1 MELKVWM
8 DGIQRVVSG
17 ANYDTTCRDVVLA
30 LAHAMGRTGR
40 FTLVEKWRES
50 ERPLTPA
57 ECPLLS
63 LHKWGEYASEVK
75 FYLIQ
80 AESDKVIGRKKGN
93 LKEAK
98 LDEWINKIPKGN
110 HSTNTLAY
118 DSLKRSLTFS
128 GVNTIPCPP
137 MSSSNGSD
145 VSSNHN
151 RMDHGYHDMMTNNSS
166 SANSSRATVKPL
178 PNGDIRITKDYR
190 HSHAVQTSLK
200 DIDRLDSPKLSPVSM
215 HVLNRGDGKDVHP
228 FAKSSS
234 LAQTGRGDAREIHPA
249 NMPGS
254 VSPYDQNHSAPHQ
267 KALSQIPSHQRVSPN
282 QFLASSQLQNPS
294 YVQSSWKQNT
304 GVNISS
310 SSSAPT
316 PANRMLHQPPSLSQP
331 SSLDSHPP
339 PLHLPLSKPQ
349 SSLSFHTQPQKEPS
363 SSQPL
368 PKSSSLQ
375 YSNHNSRQQTKQRP
389 LPAPRHTQNPTAQF
403 EYPNTQ
409 GRNVQAPLPRQ
420 RSRERNESKEAQPPA
435 LQKNNDE
442 QTKPLSIHNKWPPL
456 EDSFYSNEDNDS
468 KFPKPTTVRYAP
480 NRRYRDEIKDISNS
494 NNNSKTLSN
503 VKAVENASSPQNSTG
518 YAYKSST
525 LERSVPHQ
533 KKSLPTP
540 ARSLSTGETDD
551 SKPGSDH
558 LPLPAVQPRSGSEGA
573 KLNFVDSALMKHTKT
588 SIDPSRSPG
597 VMSSFA
603 SAVAHV
609 RQQSADGILKPKV
622 NFHVRQSS
630 SDGGPSENMLQEG
643 IKSNEAT
650 NLASNS
656 HNQQSALHRSS
667 NDSTNASLEGHSKQ
681 ATSQHSITS
690 TSPSSPPPAFSPINF
705 RPTSAFK
712 EVSQRNNRVQSPSKV
727 PNSYS
732 LNQPSFST
740 FGIGVPPAHPPS
752 GGNHSRQSSVEIEEY
767 DLDQNFKD
775 VLLRDTAG
783 TTSLGK
789 NLDIPMEY
797 SLDSGKVTP
806 VKTETEYL
814 QLVRLIKVQQEKLQT
829 QEAKIKDTDMEI
841 SSLESNESQY
851 QLSREN
857 ISEQVSILEKEELE
871 NQQDLMELEKVDWVQ
886 IIDGE
891 KKQDSSYKMQL
902 VKLKKEIEELDVKLK
917 KTRDEEE
924 KLKKELQSEQQ
935 SVENKKKM
943 SDEGEKLASLELS
956 KLKEDISLVNKT
968 IQEKEHQQKQVE
980 DSIRN
985 VEENKLEK
993 EKKVEALLREWV
1005 DDSAEDEDEEQM
1017 QVLTD
1022 SVSEENHTEATLA
1035 SKSPKLSASDNGEVI
1050 LKILEGRL
1058 SPHPGLEGLVSEGLK
1073 SALKSPMTTKNPNGV
1088 WV

>member
-1 MELKVWM
+1 
-8 DGIQRVVSG
+8 
-17 ANYDTTCRDVVLA
+17 
-30 LAHAMGRTGR
+30 
-40 FTLVEKWRES
+40 
-50 ERPLTPA
+50 
-57 ECPLLS
+57 
-63 LHKWGEYASEVK
+63 
-75 FYLIQ
+75 
-80 AESDKVIGRKKGN
+80 
-93 LKEAK
+93 
-98 LDEWINKIPKGN
+98 
-110 HSTNTLAY
+110 
-118 DSLKRSLTFS
+118 
-128 GVNTIPCPP
+128 
-137 MSSSNGSD
+137 
-145 VSSNHN
+145 
-151 RMDHGYHDMMTNNSS
+151 
-166 SANSSRATVKPL
+166 
-178 PNGDIRITKDYR
+178 
-190 HSHAVQTSLK
+190 
-200 DIDRLDSPKLSPVSM
+200 
-215 HVLNRGDGKDVHP
+215 
-228 FAKSSS
+228 
-234 LAQTGRGDAREIHPA
+234 
-249 NMPGS
+249 
-254 VSPYDQNHSAPHQ
+254 
-267 KALSQIPSHQRVSPN
+267 
-282 QFLASSQLQNPS
+282 
-294 YVQSSWKQNT
+294 
-304 GVNISS
+304 
-310 SSSAPT
+310 
-316 PANRMLHQPPSLSQP
+316 
-331 SSLDSHPP
+331 
-339 PLHLPLSKPQ
+339 
-349 SSLSFHTQPQKEPS
+349 
-363 SSQPL
+363 
-368 PKSSSLQ
+368 
-375 YSNHNSRQQTKQRP
+375 
-389 LPAPRHTQNPTAQF
+389 
-403 EYPNTQ
+403 
-409 GRNVQAPLPRQ
+409 
-420 RSRERNESKEAQPPA
+420 
-435 LQKNNDE
+435 
-442 QTKPLSIHNKWPPL
+442 
-456 EDSFYSNEDNDS
+456 
-468 KFPKPTTVRYAP
+468 
-480 NRRYRDEIKDISNS
+480 
-494 NNNSKTLSN
+494 
-503 VKAVENASSPQNSTG
+503 
-518 YAYKSST
+518 
-525 LERSVPHQ
+525 
-533 KKSLPTP
+533 
-540 ARSLSTGETDD
+540 
-551 SKPGSDH
+551 
-558 LPLPAVQPRSGSEGA
+558 
-573 KLNFVDSALMKHTKT
+573 MKHTKT

-727 PNSYS
+727 SNSYS

-851 QLSREN
+851 QLSRVN

-886 IIDGE
+886 IIEGE

-1022 SVSEENHTEATLA
+1022 SVSEENHTEASLA